1 MNPERELLGKFA
13 EEIAEGVARKTIS
26 QLQKIPNT
34 LSPEDSGLKNA
45 WDEIC
50 VQIQSEYSFFWDAY
64 DETARSFVATLVEEL
79 RLHQKMALWLR
90 TDAGWDWLFEDEEDR
105 SAGPSIFESDIV
117 EYILSE
123 YVYSKAGRWSNKRVR
138 EYVYGKDSDD

>member
-1 MNPERELLGKFA
+1 MNPKRELLEKFA
-13 EEIAEGVARKTIS
+13 EEIAEGIARKTVS
-26 QLQKIPNT
+26 ELQRIRDT

-64 DETARSFVATLVEEL
+64 DETARSFVAAHVDEL
-79 RLHQKMALWLR
+79 RPHQKTALWLR

-105 SAGPSIFESDIV
+105 SGNPSICESDIV
-117 EYILSE
+117 QYILSE
-123 YVYSKAGRWSNKRVR
+123 YVYQKAGRWSNKRVR
-138 EYVYGKDSDD
+138 EYIYGKDSDD